1 MYEVFNVISLLIFEN
16 GCRNLIYYLIC
27 ICIWLF
33 GYVFLCSLCFFVG
46 QIYLSDFLLLF
57 CLCSFEVVVYD
68 FGRDICGFWG
78 VIFGIFGMMFVL
90 VVVFDVLVLV
100 YGLMFVLVMVFDVL
114 VQICS
119 FVDDLDIM
127 CFYFE
132 LD

>member
-27 ICIWLF
+27 ICILLF
-33 GYVFLCSLCFFVG
+33 GYVFLCSLCVFVG
-46 QIYLSDFLLLF
+46 QIYLSDFLLLFF

-68 FGRDICGFWG
+68 FGRDLCGFWG

-100 YGLMFVLVMVFDVL
+100 YGLMFVLVVVFDVL
-114 VQICS
+114 VQIYS

-132 LD
+132 